1 MTGTLLFLGLGMQ
14 EILFIALIVLLF
26 FGGKKIPELMKGLGK
41 GVKSFKEGMNG
52 VEDDIDGK
60 DKKGETKSDNDG
72 TTAEDTDFLGSSG
85 RTAPCLVPYCSGCG
99 ISNVGS
105 ILV

>member
-14 EILFIALIVLLF
+14 EVLFIALIVLLF

-60 DKKGETKSDNDG
+60 DKKGETK
-72 TTAEDTDFLGSSG
+72 DTDLLGSSG
-85 RTAPCLVPYCSGCG
+85 RTTPCLVPHCSGCG

>member
-60 DKKGETKSDNDG
+60 DKKGETKVTNDG